1 MSENIEYYD
10 LHCEDYIQSTINCN
24 MREEADTF
32 LSFMHNKGK
41 ILDVGC
47 GSGRDSLYFKTLGY
61 EVTAIEPSLKLGEF
75 AREYSKVEVLNIS
88 VEDLPF
94 ENYFDGIWANASLLH
109 ITKDKLSLVFDI
121 LYKALK
127 EKGILYAS
135 FKLRE
140 EDFTHQGR
148 SFTCFTKESLLE
160 YISVNTPFTLLDIF
174 VKGDKREKMKKEL
187 WLNLYLEKR

>member
-1 MSENIEYYD
+1 MNYNIEYYN
-10 LHCEDYIQSTINCN
+10 LHSEEFIQSHININ
-24 MREEADTF
+24 MREEANTF

-47 GSGRDSLYFKTLGY
+47 GSGRDSLYFKNLGC
-61 EVTAIEPSLKLGEF
+61 EVTAIEPSLKLCEF
-75 AREYSKVEVLNIS
+75 ARSYSKVEVLNIS
-88 VEDLPF
+88 VEQLSFVD
-94 ENYFDGIWANASLLH
+94 YFDGIWANASLLH

-121 LYKALK
+121 LYNALK

-140 EDFTHQGR
+140 EDFTLSGR

-160 YISVNTPFTLLDIF
+160 YIKVFTSFTILDIF
-174 VKGDKREKMKKEL
+174 VKGDKRAKMEKEL